1 MKTIALFILALSFV
15 ACGNSGDSPAKK
27 NTSKKAKTDN
37 TAGLS
42 EFELIN
48 GIGPIKEEIVLGE
61 INQKMVA
68 EGKALFEQ
76 NCSACHK
83 IAERYVGPEVD
94 EILSRR
100 TAAYVMN
107 MIMNPAEMIKKHPE
121 AKKKFAEFLTPMPYQ
136 NVTLDQ
142 ARSIVEYIRT
152 VQK

>member
-1 MKTIALFILALSFV
+1 MKTIVLFILALSFV
-15 ACGNSGDSPAKK
+15 ACGNSGDSPNQKS
-27 NTSKKAKTDN
+27 TPKKAN
-37 TAGLS
+37 TTNPFNLS
-42 EFELIN
+42 EFELVN
-48 GIGPIKEEIVLGE
+48 GIGPVKEEIVLGDL
-61 INQKMVA
+61 NQKMA
-68 EGKALFEQ
+68 TEGKAIFEQ

-94 EILSRR
+94 LILSYR

-136 NVTLDQ
+136 NVTLEQ